1 MDIPKVDWRA
11 DLKVVLMDDK
21 MDVMMAARWAV

>member
-1 MDIPKVDWRA
+1 MDIAKVDWRA
-11 DLKVVLMDDK
+11 DLKVVSMDDK

>member
-1 MDIPKVDWRA
+1 MDIAKVDWRA
-11 DLKVVLMDDK
+11 DLKVVLMDDQ

>member
-1 MDIPKVDWRA
+1 MDIAKVDWRA